1 MEKLLAYIDEHLD
14 NPELK
19 IEELAFAVCLGRTV
33 FYNKVRKLVGISPV
47 ELLRQIRIQ
56 RAEDMVAKSNEPYSR
71 IAYAVGFND
80 PRYFGKCFKAQT
92 GLTPSEY
99 RERSQMNK
107 ESK

>member
-1 MEKLLAYIDEHLD
+1 M
-14 NPELK
+14 
-19 IEELAFAVCLGRTV
+19 
-33 FYNKVRKLVGISPV
+33 GISPV

-56 RAEDMVAKSNEPYSR
+56 RAEELVAKSKEPYSR

-99 RERSQMNK
+99 RERSRMNQG
-107 ESK
+107 S